1 MFHPLSPI
9 LPTPTR
15 ALPHQGGGNWIMILL
30 VFFVEMRYVHKTGA
44 GRIRL
49 MEKDLVAVLGGGN
62 GGHAVA
68 AELAL
73 AGCKV
78 NFFELP
84 QFAANFERILR
95 TKEVRTEGISGENVA
110 KLNMATT
117 DMQQAI
123 KEAEVVF
130 VITPAFG
137 HKAMAEACAPYVQ
150 EGQIILLMPGSGG
163 SLEFAKIFRQKKVKK
178 EILLA
183 ESVTLPYGARLKG
196 PGHVS
201 LFINAIILPTGV
213 FPSQRTSEVIPKLKR
228 FYPVITPARDVLE
241 VAINNPNPI
250 VHPVATVL
258 SATRIEH
265 SRGEFFL
272 YAEGMTPAVAR
283 AFESLNEERLALCK
297 TLGYELYHWDGLDFK
312 DYNLGETEEE
322 CRYRILNTSMDSCFG
337 KDGIYAGMKMKGP
350 EHLKDRYVTEDV
362 PYGMVLLSTLGDLLG
377 VETPTHDAVIQLASV
392 INRTSYRKAGRG
404 VKELGLSNMDK
415 QRLKTYLQGGK

>member
-1 MFHPLSPI
+1 
-9 LPTPTR
+9 
-15 ALPHQGGGNWIMILL
+15 
-30 VFFVEMRYVHKTGA
+30 
-44 GRIRL
+44 

-73 AGCKV
+73 AGYKV

-84 QFAANFERILR
+84 QFAANFEKVLR

-117 DMQQAI
+117 DVQQAI
-123 KEAEVVF
+123 KDAEVLF
-130 VITPAFG
+130 VVTPAFG
-137 HKAMAEACAPYVQ
+137 HRAMAETCAPFVQ

-178 EILLA
+178 EIPLA

-201 LFINAIILPTGV
+201 LFINALILPTGV
-213 FPSQRTSEVIPKLKR
+213 FPSKRTAEVISTLKR
-228 FYPVITPARDVLE
+228 FYPVITTAKDVVE
-241 VAINNPNPI
+241 VAINNPNPV
-250 VHPVATVL
+250 VHPAATLL

-265 SRGEFFL
+265 SKGEFYL

-283 AFESLNEERLALCK
+283 TFESLNEERLTLCK
-297 TLGYELYHWDGLDFK
+297 VMGYKLYHWDHIDFK
-312 DYNLGETEEE
+312 NYNLGETEEE

-362 PYGMVLLSTLGDLLG
+362 PYGMVLLSTLGSLLG
-377 VETPTHDAVIQLASV
+377 VPTPTHDAVIQLASV
-392 INRTSYRKAGRG
+392 VNRTNYWKTGRG
-404 VKELGLSNMDK
+404 VKELGLLSMDK
-415 QRLKTYLQGGK
+415 QRLKIYLLEGR

>member
-1 MFHPLSPI
+1 
-9 LPTPTR
+9 
-15 ALPHQGGGNWIMILL
+15 
-30 VFFVEMRYVHKTGA
+30 
-44 GRIRL
+44 

-73 AGCKV
+73 AGYKV

-84 QFAANFERILR
+84 QFSAGFEKVLR

-110 KLNMATT
+110 RLNMATT
-117 DMQQAI
+117 DVRQAI
-123 KEAEVVF
+123 KDAEVLF
-130 VITPAFG
+130 VVTPAFG
-137 HKAMAEACAPYVQ
+137 HRAMAEACAPFVQ

-178 EILLA
+178 ETPLA

-201 LFINAIILPTGV
+201 LFINALILPTGV
-213 FPSQRTSEVIPKLKR
+213 FPSNRTAEVISTLKR
-228 FYPVITPARDVLE
+228 FYPVITAAKDVVE
-241 VAINNPNPI
+241 VAINNPNPV
-250 VHPVATVL
+250 VHPAATLL

-265 SRGEFFL
+265 SKGEFYL

-283 AFESLNEERLALCK
+283 TFESLNAERLALCK
-297 TLGYELYHWDGLDFK
+297 VMGYKLYHWDTIDFK
-312 DYNLGETEEE
+312 DYTLGETEEE

-362 PYGMVLLSTLGDLLG
+362 PYGMVLLSTLGSLLG
-377 VETPTHDAVIQLASV
+377 VPTPTHDAVIQLASV
-392 INRTSYRKAGRG
+392 VNRTNYWKTGRG
-404 VKELGLSNMDK
+404 VKELGLLSMDK
-415 QRLKTYLQGGK
+415 QRLKTYLLEGR